1 MRRGSLGSIHRMWQ
15 SPWGTRM
22 RENDLPPSTERH
34 VPRFRTY
41 MVSSSVGS
49 AATDEKYH
57 GRTMNFWSAL
67 TRSQL
72 APASSDRKMPPLES
86 AAGPSTLA
94 HSRDGLAGD
103 TAIPMRPRGRG
114 GSPRLAVISV
124 QVSPPSLLFHSPLL
138 PPPAEKPQGNR
149 WLFHRAAYST
159 RGFVASRA
167 RSIAPVESSTYSTLL
182 QLRPPSVDRNT
193 PRVGLGP
200 KACPIAATYTTS
212 GLAGSTRTAAMW
224 RVSASPRWR
233 HVSPPSVERHMP
245 SPSVR
250 SSRQSAS
257 PAPT

>member
-1 MRRGSLGSIHRMWQ
+1 
-15 SPWGTRM
+15 M
-22 RENDLPPSTERH
+22 RENDLPPSTERQ

-41 MVSSSVGS
+41 IVFSSTGS

-94 HSRDGLAGD
+94 HSRAGLAGD

-114 GSPRLAVISV
+114 GRPRLAVMSV
-124 QVSPPSLLFHSPLL
+124 QLSPPSLLFHRPLL
-138 PPPAEKPQGNR
+138 PPPAEKPHGKR
-149 WLFHRAAYST
+149 WLFHIAAYST

-182 QLRPPSVDRNT
+182 QVLPPSFERNT
-193 PRVGLGP
+193 PRIGLGP
-200 KACPIAATYTTS
+200 KACPIAATYT
-212 GLAGSTRTAAMW
+212 
-224 RVSASPRWR
+224 
-233 HVSPPSVERHMP
+233 
-245 SPSVR
+245 
-250 SSRQSAS
+250 
-257 PAPT
+257 